1 MRAGVPGL
9 TVTTVGALQSAE
21 GMPIVPEHM
30 FAPVVEASLESLNGE
45 QRRAA
50 THPAGPLLILAG
62 AGTGKTTTLC
72 ARVAW
77 LVEQDVAPER
87 ILLLTF
93 TRRAAREMLSRARAL
108 LGSSKATS
116 RFVVGGTFHSVAY
129 RTILR
134 EAPALG
140 LAGISL
146 LDASDGADLLDLL
159 REELGLASLE
169 RRFPRKGTLLD
180 IYSRTVNAQRELS
193 EVLAET
199 FPWCVDSGEEIAGL
213 FRAYTARKR
222 ELNALDLDDLLLYW
236 HAAVHDDRLGRRLAG
251 EYEHVLVDEYQDV
264 NALQVEIVRALCK
277 EHVNVTV
284 VGDDM
289 QSIYGFR
296 AADPAHILDFPS
308 LYPDATVIK
317 LERNYRSPQ
326 PLLDAGNEV
335 AADAERSFDRRLTAE
350 REGNRRPELVF
361 CHDEQRQAIE
371 VCERV
376 LARRE
381 QGALLR
387 DQAVLM
393 RAGHHSDLLELELS
407 RRKIPFVK
415 YGGIRYLEAAHVKDF
430 IALLR
435 IAANPNDQLSWFRL
449 LQLLD
454 GVGPV
459 IAKRLVDG
467 LRADQPPLSDLPRR
481 WADADLPAAAREPGR
496 LLLDTLAASSADVVA
511 VRVERLKTALAP
523 LLRSAYADAEARLVD
538 LEQLVGAAVAAP
550 SLERFVAELV
560 LDPPLSSSDY
570 AGPPGLDEDYLIL
583 STIHSAKGLEWE
595 HVHVIHASDGN
606 IPSDMALSTKEG
618 LEEERRLF
626 YVALTRSRR
635 SLSVYVPLRYYHRPR
650 ARDDAH
656 GYGKPSRFLTERV
669 QAVYEIV
676 RPDESDSVVQGAAR
690 PRAPIEVRLDHLFK

>member
-1 MRAGVPGL
+1 LPP
-9 TVTTVGALQSAE
+9 TVGN
-21 GMPIVPEHM
+21 PIVTEHM
-30 FAPVVEASLESLNGE
+30 FASPIAASVVNLNDE

-50 THPAGPLLILAG
+50 THPSGPLLILAG

-77 LVEQDVAPER
+77 LVEQGVPPDR

-93 TRRAAREMLSRARAL
+93 TRRAAREMLSRARATV
-108 LGSSKATS
+108 GGKTSS

-129 RTILR
+129 RTILH
-134 EAPALG
+134 EAPLLG
-140 LAGISL
+140 LDAVSL
-146 LDASDGADLLDLL
+146 FDAPDAADLLDLL
-159 REELGLASLE
+159 REENGLASME

-193 EVLAET
+193 EVLVES
-199 FPWCVDSGEEIAGL
+199 FPWCADYGEEIAGL
-213 FRAYTARKR
+213 FRVYTARKR

-236 HAAVHDDRLGRRLAG
+236 HAALSDARLNGRLAAR
-251 EYEHVLVDEYQDV
+251 YEHVLVDEYQDV
-264 NALQVEIVRALCK
+264 NALQVEIVCAICR
-277 EHVNVTV
+277 EHENVTV

-289 QSIYGFR
+289 QAIYGFR

-308 LYPDATVIK
+308 LYPKATVIK

-335 AADAERSFDRRLTAE
+335 ATYAARSFARRLSAERGGDA
-350 REGNRRPELVF
+350 RPELIF
-361 CHDEQRQAIE
+361 CLDEQRQASE
-371 VCERV
+371 VCDRV
-376 LARRE
+376 LASRE

-387 DQAVLM
+387 EQAVLM

-435 IAANPNDQLSWFRL
+435 IATNPTDQLSWFRL

-454 GVGPV
+454 WIGPV
-459 IAKRLVDG
+459 IAKRLCDELLAG
-467 LRADQPPLSDLPRR
+467 KPSLSELPRR
-481 WADADLPAAAREPGR
+481 WREADMPAPAREPGQ
-496 LLLDTLAASSADVVA
+496 LLLDTLASASAGVA
-511 VRVERLKTALAP
+511 ARVEHLKRALAP
-523 LLRSAYADAEARLVD
+523 LIRSAYPDGETRLVD
-538 LEQLVGAAVAAP
+538 LDQLVGAAAAAS

-560 LDPPLSSSDY
+560 LDPPLSSADY
-570 AGPPGLDEDYLIL
+570 AGLPGLDDDYLVL

-606 IPSDMALSTKEG
+606 IPADMALSTKEG

-626 YVALTRSRR
+626 YVALTRPRS
-635 SLSVYVPLRYYHRPR
+635 SLSIYVPLRYYHRPR

-669 QAVYEIV
+669 QALCDV
-676 RPDESDSVVQGAAR
+676 RRMGEADDQLTQAAR
-690 PRAPIEVRLDHLFK
+690 ATGTRIEVSLDHLFR